1 MSFKLLPHKTE
12 AFWSLTA
19 AKPVLGSNVLKH
31 NLQQLPLH
39 PIALTEDTCDLPDP
53 PTLPTSLQDCLFPT
67 HKDLAV
73 ELCQQNLILQ
83 DWTPSFAL
91 TESLQGLQKA
101 WLLLTCSTTSFF
113 FAAILLQ
120 NRVLWAAVPSTKHDR
135 WLLNTWIQVLAD
147 LHHRESFLPVSAT
160 PAPTQHPQHCPDP
173 AAVPQIWTHFAH
185 TSSKSRAAAAGP

>member
-1 MSFKLLPHKTE
+1 MCQPQFSTPKCPLSYYLTKQ

-83 DWTPSFAL
+83 D
-91 TESLQGLQKA
+91 
-101 WLLLTCSTTSFF
+101 
-113 FAAILLQ
+113 
-120 NRVLWAAVPSTKHDR
+120 
-135 WLLNTWIQVLAD
+135 
-147 LHHRESFLPVSAT
+147 
-160 PAPTQHPQHCPDP
+160 
-173 AAVPQIWTHFAH
+173 
-185 TSSKSRAAAAGP
+185 